1 MGSRKRK
8 TRRPGRE
15 GAFASH
21 KDAAAGGQRDRV
33 AHKDAAGAAEEK
45 DLHGPRSLRQVWG
58 MPRRREGRAACVGCD
73 VGGSIV
79 EDLVRGVVTPSVVLQ
94 QKANLRPVLPPQGT
108 RVTGVA
114 RFRAAL
120 AAAREWACARLDSV
134 ADHGRVRA
142 VIHGDSCHVAA
153 RHDVSLDCRF
163 YVHPLK
169 QEVYVHPLKQKMQ
182 GMITASS
189 TWNVAVTSSCSHMP
203 YLHRMIVSLIIFLHA
218 LLELGRGEGLAPF
231 VVRNGVCL
239 EKRRGVSL

>member
-1 MGSRKRK
+1 VRERERLGSRK
-8 TRRPGRE
+8 TRRPGHE

-21 KDAAAGGQRDRV
+21 KDAAARGQRDRV

-45 DLHGPRSLRQVWG
+45 DLHGPRSLRQVGG

-79 EDLVRGVVTPSVVLQ
+79 EDLVRGVVAPSVVLQ

-142 VIHGDSCHVAA
+142 VIHRDSCHVAA
-153 RHDVSLDCRF
+153 RHDVSLDCRA

-169 QEVYVHPLKQKMQ
+169 QGVQEMQ
-182 GMITASS
+182 GKITASS

-203 YLHRMIVSLIIFLHA
+203 YLHQIIVSFIFYLHA
-218 LLELGRGEGLAPF
+218 LLESGRAESLAPF
-231 VVRNGVCL
+231 VVRNGVRL